1 MTFYL
6 DENLSPRIA
15 EMLRARGLDVV
26 SAHEVSGNTQLDDR
40 SQLLYAA
47 GARRVIVTCDIED
60 FAELTGEFIA
70 TNREHAGIVLVP
82 PSFRTDEFAA
92 IAEAVEQ
99 VARDYPGGLAGAV
112 VFLKN
117 YATYRAKTWSRP

>member
-1 MTFYL
+1 VTFYL

-26 SAHEVSGNTQLDDR
+26 SAHEILGNTQLDDR
-40 SQLLYAA
+40 SQLHYAA
-47 GARRVIVTCDIED
+47 GARRAIVTCDVED
-60 FAELTGEFIA
+60 FAVLTGEFIA

-92 IAEAVEQ
+92 ITDAVEQ
-99 VARDYPGGLAGAV
+99 VARDYPGGLAGAL
-112 VFLKN
+112 VFLK
-117 YATYRAKTWSRP
+117 RSPR

>member
-1 MTFYL
+1 VTFDL

-15 EMLRARGLDVV
+15 EMLRARGIDVV
-26 SAHEVSGNTQLDDR
+26 SAYEVPGNTQLDDR

-47 GARRVIVTCDIED
+47 GARRAIVTCDIED

-82 PSFRTDEFAA
+82 PTFRTDEFAA
-92 IAEAVEQ
+92 IAEALEQ
-99 VARDYPGGLAGAV
+99 VARTYPGGLAGAV
-112 VFLKN
+112 VFLK
-117 YATYRAKTWSRP
+117 RSRR

>member
-15 EMLRARGLDVV
+15 EMLRARGLDAL
-26 SAHEVSGNTQLDDR
+26 SAHEVPGNIQLDDR

-47 GARRVIVTCDIED
+47 GANRAIVTCDFED

-82 PSFRTDEFAA
+82 PSFRTDDFAA
-92 IAEAVEQ
+92 IADAVEQ
-99 VARDYPGGLAGAV
+99 MARDYPGGLVGGI
-112 VFLKN
+112 VFL
-117 YATYRAKTWSRP
+117 RRSLR